1 MLRDKKIALFIDV
14 DNSQLDS
21 EGYEKVVAQIEAMG
35 EIVCGTVYGASER
48 KHKKV
53 IELAAEKGYLVQ
65 QPMRIRRRVR
75 KVFDD
80 RIFVD
85 ATALVQRNTEVD
97 AVAIVSGATDL
108 VYLFAYLRRLG
119 LQVIAA
125 DNLDEVSTALASA
138 VVRLENAVKAPVKKV
153 APAKAPVKKVE
164 TPKVEPVK
172 EQEPASSVSA
182 DEAKFSELFS
192 AISKLTAELNM
203 EKAPVKEEPVVVE
216 EPAPVVEEPKVEP
229 QLEPQVEPQVEEPKA
244 EAPRASY
251 VSQNDSDLIKRI
263 EELRKNGGGDSGD
276 MIAELQKL
284 LADLE

>member
-164 TPKVEPVK
+164 TPKVEPAK
-172 EQEPASSVSA
+172 EQEPVSSVSA

-216 EPAPVVEEPKVEP
+216 EPAPVVEEPK
-229 QLEPQVEPQVEEPKA
+229 VEPQVEEPKA

>member
-172 EQEPASSVSA
+172 EQEPASSVSV